1 VGFDRALRRGKQFGK
16 FELCAGVAM
25 KNGNDNK
32 TVDWVA
38 PEFKLGDL
46 VVYQDFHIDF
56 LLKIDLLIDSA
67 TVGYRGAKR
76 SHMFFQGYADI
87 ESIRHATKEERRTG
101 ERVEACQ

>member
-1 VGFDRALRRGKQFGK
+1 
-16 FELCAGVAM
+16 M
-25 KNGNDNK
+25 KDEHDNK
-32 TVDWVA
+32 TVDWVE

-46 VVYQDFHIDF
+46 VVYKDFHIDF

-87 ESIRHATKEERRTG
+87 ESIRHATKKERRTS
-101 ERVEACQ
+101 ERGEACQ